1 MTEKGS
7 LIDWLES
14 IGLAKHLNN
23 ADILSG
29 VMVNQ
34 VLTKMMENYH
44 VRLGETNTAATR
56 IENWN
61 TVV

>member
-7 LIDWLES
+7 LIDWLEG

-29 VMVNQ
+29 VMINL
-34 VLTKMMENYH
+34 VLTKMMDNYH
-44 VRLGETNTAATR
+44 VKLG
-56 IENWN
+56 
-61 TVV
+61 